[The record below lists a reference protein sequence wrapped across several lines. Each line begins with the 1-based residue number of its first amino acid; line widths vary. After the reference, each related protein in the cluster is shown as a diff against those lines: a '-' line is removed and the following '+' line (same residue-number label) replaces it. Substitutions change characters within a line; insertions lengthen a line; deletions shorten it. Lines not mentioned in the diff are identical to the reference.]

1 MLDSAGD
8 AQSHIDLGMDGLTGL
23 TDLMVS
29 GHPAASVTARD
40 APTTPPPRAAASCSA
55 SLDALVD
62 VLADTTA
69 NRDDDVCT
77 DEVDQLL
84 SCLLNAQNLGLDV
97 VSGQAECGFT
107 IWQASALA

>member
-1 MLDSAGD
+1 
-8 AQSHIDLGMDGLTGL
+8 MDGLTGL

-29 GHPAASVTARD
+29 GHPAGIGDGTGCAD
-40 APTTPPPRAAASCSA
+40 NAAAQSCSQLL
-55 SLDALVD
+55 SQLDALVD

-77 DEVDQLL
+77 DEVNQLL
-84 SCLLNAQNLGLDV
+84 SCLLNAQDLSLDV
-97 VSGQAECGFT
+97 VSGQTECGFT